1 MKKIFGVMIILAI
14 IGVVAFFL
22 WKANKANDVT
32 NTSTNEAVVT
42 PTNTV
47 EEQPTGEESE
57 MQAYTN
63 NEYKFTFEYSADFKK
78 LSDDDNARL
87 PWSFESSKPGARLVS
102 VELPKEFAPQSNFS
116 EATVSVG
123 VTNDATEVAACII
136 GDSEPAEKKVIN
148 GATFVKTSSSDAG
161 AGNLYETVSYRI
173 VRDGVCMAL
182 EQTIHSTNI
191 GNYSPEQGI
200 KEFNK
205 AKVQA
210 ALDEVINSFIF
221 NK

>member
-1 MKKIFGVMIILAI
+1 MMKKIFGTMVILAV

-22 WKANKANDVT
+22 WKANKVNDATPINNDTVI
-32 NTSTNEAVVT
+32 V

-47 EEQPTGEESE
+47 EEQPVGEESE
-57 MQAYTN
+57 MAGYTN
-63 NEYKFTFEYSADFKK
+63 NEYKFSFEYSADFKK
-78 LSDDDNARL
+78 LSEDDNARL
-87 PWSFESSKPGARLVS
+87 PWSFESTRPGARLVS
-102 VELPKEFAPQSNFS
+102 VELPKEFAAQTNFS

-136 GDSEPAEKKVIN
+136 GDTEPAEKKVIN
-148 GATFVKTSSSDAG
+148 GATFVKTTSSDAG

-191 GNYSPEQGI
+191 GNYAPEQGI
-200 KEFNK
+200 KEFDK

-210 ALDEVINSFIF
+210 TLDEVINSFNFI
-221 NK
+221 K